1 MAADDKRSL
10 RDDAVSALARLQA
23 ACAANT
29 PVSLLPAHM
38 SLPCAGRL
46 HSATVDG
53 VLIEVENPPRLD
65 FSLVGCAAA
74 VRFPVGQ
81 QVAGFV
87 EPITARESLPSG
99 GLRVTVALPK
109 RLHFDE
115 RRSAVRI
122 PVPRDTLRATVL
134 DDDDRRPIVPVDI
147 SLTGILI
154 EVDATRRDAIGLG
167 QSLSLELS
175 LGEETLRI
183 EAVVCRRDRDRLGL
197 RYATEE
203 TKVPGLARIIY
214 DLQAP
219 LRPRR

>member
-1 MAADDKRSL
+1 MAHDDKPSL
-10 RDDAVSALARLQA
+10 RDVAVSPLARLQA

-29 PVSLLPAHM
+29 PMSLLAAHM

-53 VLIEVENPPRLD
+53 VIVEIENPPTLD
-65 FSLVGCAAA
+65 FSLVGCTAA

-81 QVAGFV
+81 HVAGFV
-87 EPITARESLPSG
+87 EPITSRESLEG
-99 GLRVTVALPK
+99 GRLRVTVALPR

-122 PVPRDTLRATVL
+122 PVPRGTLRAAVV
-134 DDDDRRPIVPVDI
+134 DDDGRRPIVPIDI
-147 SLTGILI
+147 SLTGMLV
-154 EVDATRRDAIGLG
+154 EVDASRRDAIGLG
-167 QSLSLELS
+167 QSLTLELS
-175 LGEETLRI
+175 LGEQTLRV

-203 TKVPGLARIIY
+203 NKVPGLARFIY
-214 DLQAP
+214 ELQEP

>member
-1 MAADDKRSL
+1 M
-10 RDDAVSALARLQA
+10 
-23 ACAANT
+23 
-29 PVSLLPAHM
+29 SLLAAHM

-53 VLIEVENPPRLD
+53 VLVEIENPPTLD

-74 VRFPVGQ
+74 VRFPVGE

-87 EPITARESLPSG
+87 EPITARESLEGG
-99 GLRVTVALPK
+99 GLRVTVALPR

-122 PVPRDTLRATVL
+122 PVPRGTLRAAVL
-134 DDDDRRPIVPVDI
+134 DADVRRPIVPIDI

-154 EVDATRRDAIGLG
+154 EVDADRRDAIGLG
-167 QSLSLELS
+167 QSLALELS
-175 LGEETLRI
+175 LGEETLRV

-203 TKVPGLARIIY
+203 DKVPGLSRFIY
-214 DLQAP
+214 ELQAP